1 MSADKSLAPGG
12 AQCETIFIAVEWQHP
27 FHCGNLGFNLNEL
40 LFRLIIVSMS
50 ATAAAQ
56 GSECRIHNPDAAEM
70 RCIGN

>member
-12 AQCETIFIAVEWQHP
+12 AQCETIFIGVEWQHP

-50 ATAAAQ
+50 ATPERSTTFIIQ
-56 GSECRIHNPDAAEM
+56 IRQ
-70 RCIGN
+70 R